1 MERLVFLLI
10 FVLSLFPAKAQEE
23 IISVNQPTLPLV
35 LGRDNNVVAELS
47 LPVHANDLTLESIT
61 LKFTSETPLEYV
73 ENVSVY
79 YAGTAK
85 VVGPI
90 KSGSSSYS
98 TLVVRENKITRDIT
112 LKFSQI
118 LFNHSVN
125 YFWISLK
132 LAKNTPLTEKFMM
145 SITAATSNNGPIKV
159 NEKQRAIHRPA
170 VIVRNAGDD
179 GVRAYRIPGLITA
192 PDGTLV
198 AVYDIRRN
206 SSADLQED
214 IQIGCSRSKDGG
226 RTWLP
231 MQLAIDM
238 RGYGGLPDAQN
249 GVGDPAIL
257 STGEDLWIMAL
268 WTHGLGGQRAWTGCR
283 KNAMTPEEQAA
294 QVLVARSRD
303 NGQTWEKPINITL
316 GIKDPS
322 WGILLQ
328 GPGRGITMRNGTM
341 VFPFQFVDKNDIP
354 HATIVYSLDQGK
366 TWKIGAP
373 ARDNTTE
380 AQVVELQNGD
390 LMLNMRDN
398 RGGARAVMT
407 TSDMGKTWQDHPSS
421 RKALVEPVCMASL
434 IAYRDL
440 LFFSNPADSRAR
452 TNISVKWSGDQGL
465 TWSDGLLLDSG
476 ESWGYSCLTM
486 IDKETV
492 GILYESSQAHL
503 IFQALK
509 LEDLLKNK

>member
-1 MERLVFLLI
+1 MMRFVFLLT
-10 FVLSLFPAKAQEE
+10 FVLFLFPAKAQEE
-23 IISVNQPTLPLV
+23 FLSVNQPTLPIILN
-35 LGRDNNVVAELS
+35 RENNVVAELS
-47 LPVHANDLTLESIT
+47 LPVHANDLTLESVT
-61 LKFTSETPLEYV
+61 LKFAPETPLEYL
-73 ENVSVY
+73 ENVSLY
-79 YAGTAK
+79 YTGTAK
-85 VVGPI
+85 VVGSVKCVNP
-90 KSGSSSYS
+90 SYS
-98 TLVVRENKITRDIT
+98 TLVVRENKIAREMT
-112 LKFSQI
+112 LKFSQM

-132 LAKNTPLTEKFMM
+132 LAENTPLTEKFVM
-145 SITAATSNNGPIKV
+145 SITAATSSDGSIKV
-159 NEKQRAIHRPA
+159 NEDKRAIHRPA

-206 SSADLQED
+206 NSADLQEN
-214 IQIGCSRSKDGG
+214 IQIGVSRSKDGG

-231 MQLAIDM
+231 MQVAIDM

-249 GVGDPAIL
+249 GVGDPSIL
-257 STGEDLWIMAL
+257 STGEELWIMAL

-283 KNAMTPEEQAA
+283 KNAMTPEEQTA

-303 NGQTWEKPINITL
+303 NGESWEKPINITPW
-316 GIKDPS
+316 IKDPS

-341 VFPFQFVDKNDIP
+341 VFPFQFVDENDVP
-354 HATIVYSLDQGK
+354 HATIIYSFDQGM

-380 AQVVELQNGD
+380 AQVVELKNGD

-486 IDKETV
+486 IDQETV

-509 LEDLLKNK
+509 LEDLLKK